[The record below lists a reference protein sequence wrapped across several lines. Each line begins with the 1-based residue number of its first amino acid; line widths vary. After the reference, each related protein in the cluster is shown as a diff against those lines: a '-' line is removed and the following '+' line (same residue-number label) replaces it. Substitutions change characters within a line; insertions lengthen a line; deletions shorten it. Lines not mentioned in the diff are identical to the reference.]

1 MEREHGALAEQH
13 GAPADTA
20 ARVPLGRGLS
30 VKLLVLTAIFVLLA
44 EMIIFPPS
52 AANFRM
58 RWMQDKLNTATVA
71 GLLIMKSGS
80 DEISREVQN
89 TLLMA
94 TGARAI
100 AAREDG
106 MSRLLASTDMPPAVD
121 EQIDLAMAGSPL
133 TSIRDAM
140 STMLWGGE
148 RMLRIHGKV
157 GGNAEE
163 VEIVIPDK
171 ELRQELLVYSRNI
184 FLLSLLISF
193 ITAVLVFA
201 VINRVMIRPVRTMTR
216 SMLAFAAEPDN
227 PSRIIVPE
235 RRNDELGI
243 AERELSAMQTRLHRT
258 LGEQKH
264 LADLGLAV
272 SKINHDLRNILS
284 AAQLM
289 SDRLGTIKDPAVQA
303 FAPRLMRTLDRAVT
317 YTQSVLS
324 YGRAQEAPPQRRR
337 VRLRQLVDDVGGIL
351 GVDTA
356 AGLEF
361 VNAVDE
367 NHEADCDAEHM
378 FRILTN
384 LGRNA
389 IQSMAGDSETGV
401 VRRLTIAATREGA
414 VCRITVTDTGPGLPA
429 KARDNLFAAFKGSA
443 RAGGTGLGLA
453 IALELARAH
462 GGSLELVESRGGH
475 TEFAVVIPDQP
486 VSLEAARDQIRHRA

>member
-1 MEREHGALAEQH
+1 MQRDQGIRPDDEAASTDAE
-13 GAPADTA
+13 G
-20 ARVPLGRGLS
+20 RVPLGRGLS

-52 AANFRM
+52 AANFRL

-89 TLLMA
+89 ALLMA

-100 AAREDG
+100 AARENG
-106 MSRLLASTDMPPAVD
+106 MARLLASTEMPPAVD
-121 EQIDLAMAGSPL
+121 EQIDLAMAGNPV

-140 STMLWGGE
+140 STLIWGGE
-148 RMLRIHGKV
+148 RMLRIHGKA
-157 GGNAEE
+157 GGNGEE
-163 VEIVIPDK
+163 FEIVIPDK
-171 ELRQELLVYSRNI
+171 ELRQGLLVYSRNI

-193 ITAVLVFA
+193 ITALLVFA
-201 VINRVMIRPVRTMTR
+201 VINRVMIRPVRAMTR

-227 PSRIIVPE
+227 PARIIRPDK
-235 RRNDELGI
+235 RNDELGI
-243 AERELSAMQTRLHRT
+243 AERELAAMQTRLHRT

-289 SDRLGTIKDPAVQA
+289 SDRLGTIRDPAVQA
-303 FAPRLMRTLDRAVT
+303 FAPRLMRTLDRAVA

-337 VRLRQLVDDVGGIL
+337 VRLRRLVDEVAGIL
-351 GVDTA
+351 GVDA
-356 AGLEF
+356 ATDVQF

-367 NHEADCDAEHM
+367 DHEADCDAEQL

-389 IQSMAGDSETGV
+389 IQSMAADSETGV
-401 VRRLTIAATREGA
+401 VRRLTIAALREGA

-429 KARDNLFAAFKGSA
+429 RARENLFSAFKGSA
-443 RAGGTGLGLA
+443 RAGGTGLGLT

-462 GGSLELVESRGGH
+462 GGTLELVKSQGGH
-475 TEFAVVIPDQP
+475 TQFAVVIPDQP
-486 VSLEAARDQIRHRA
+486 VSIEAARGQIRHRA